1 MATTDEGARKVN
13 VGDLRGLII
22 DSDEL
27 AKGTKVFDDKG
38 LQSLARHKNK
48 VYAEAKGSGPSPYR
62 VSLVF
67 SESSSTIKGHCTC
80 MAARSRPFCK
90 HAAALLVAWS
100 RAPES
105 FVASDKP
112 LEGMPGEPKKKAV
125 KKGDADTGAQ
135 RRDGIEQV
143 STLVRELGVAGIGSG
158 GGVDQLEAIQRIGEA
173 LRENKLRRLGART
186 LDLAVMI
193 KGAAAKK
200 SPVPATAYT
209 ELLTDLRLTA
219 RKLEKHLAG
228 EPIEDRHVEE
238 LIGKT
243 WTKPDRKPVTGLDLI
258 EYAYLIRPTSDGFK
272 IYESRFVDLATGTH
286 YSEKQIDPPP
296 PAPRREPKAVRAGA
310 ILAGASGTTFPTFA
324 PLRLSFTDLGDSKS
338 IDDEALGRLLTHAL
352 PDVGAALTALQ
363 EHRKD
368 VFAPE
373 LLPVTVRIDTLFAR
387 GDRLQAV
394 DPTGNALHLPPD
406 PQLEDRL
413 GTALH
418 EGRLEAL
425 IGDVGL
431 DAALPTL
438 WPMAMVLRTPLG
450 LELRS
455 LIDANTPAIKATGLD
470 PDERGWVTAA
480 RAAGASE
487 AAITLGEVREELAF
501 AFVLG
506 LAGLGA
512 RTTDPLS
519 SRLRDLG
526 LERPAAL
533 LDSLPQKAEPADRI
547 DDFIRIFQVIGVV
560 LMRLAGATQVDR
572 AALVHVPTYESV
584 FVAQPAAWIDPE
596 RVEKLRGEGKI
607 NRYEAAVHYAHHY
620 EGLPAE
626 ELAERIYPIWANGS
640 AQPYVVRALVG
651 KGELAIA
658 AAKKALGSARGR
670 IAKLTAIRVLQAVA
684 MPGSTDAPVAPLA
697 SSPDAAAALEVLRE
711 RAMNEPDVGLRAS
724 AADARDAVELR
735 RGFGDVVRA
744 RRGKDGRRVEELCQA
759 VVIAPQKEVRI
770 AAIHQLTS
778 LGAVG
783 AIPALRQAFL
793 CDAARGVREE
803 AALALGLLG
812 DVEMADRF
820 VDMLRRRGKN
830 EVEAK
835 LGAYALGNLG
845 DVRGLH
851 ELLAAYAEGY
861 QPKIIAESLRA
872 LGPVALD
879 PLLALIEAQPEIA
892 QRKAALSVLA
902 ELPERDLTA
911 ALVARVQ
918 ANASDPR
925 LIDRAMLYLKLA
937 GVNLD
942 SRRVVAEAILAVLPP
957 TDDAKALGK
966 AAKKAAS

>member
-1 MATTDEGARKVN
+1 MATTGSEARKVN

-27 AKGTKVFDDKG
+27 AKGTKVFDEKG
-38 LQSLARHKNK
+38 LQNLARHTNK
-48 VYAEAKGSGPSPYR
+48 IYAEAKGSGPAPYR
-62 VSLVF
+62 VALTF
-67 SESSSTIKGHCTC
+67 SETSSAIKGNCTC
-80 MAARSRPFCK
+80 FAARTRPFCK

-105 FVASDKP
+105 FVVSDKP
-112 LEGMPGEPKKKAV
+112 LVGMPGEPKKKAV
-125 KKGDADTGAQ
+125 KKGDADPAAQ

-143 STLVRELGVAGIGSG
+143 STLVRELGVAGVGSG
-158 GGVDQLEAIQRIGEA
+158 GGDQLESIQRIGEA

-186 LDLAVMI
+186 LDLAVML
-193 KGAAAKK
+193 KSAAARKA
-200 SPVPATAYT
+200 PVPATAYT
-209 ELLTDLRLTA
+209 DLLTDLRLTA

-243 WTKPDRKPVTGLDLI
+243 WTKNDRKPVTGLDLI

-296 PAPRREPKAVRAGA
+296 PAPRREPKAMRAGA
-310 ILAGASGTTFPTFA
+310 VLASASGTTFPTFA

-338 IDDEALGRLLTHAL
+338 IDHEALSRLVAHAL
-352 PDVGAALTALQ
+352 PDVGSALTALQ

-368 VFAPE
+368 VFAPD

-394 DPTGNALHLPPD
+394 DVTGNALHLPPD
-406 PQLEDRL
+406 QQLEDRL

-438 WPMAMVLRTPLG
+438 WPMALVLRGPLG

-455 LIDANTPAIKATGLD
+455 LIDANAPAIKVSGVDL
-470 PDERGWVTAA
+470 DERGWVPAA
-480 RAAGASE
+480 RAAGVSE

-512 RTTDPLS
+512 RTTDPLA

-533 LDSLPQKAEPADRI
+533 LESLPQKPEPSDRI
-547 DDFIRIFQVIGVV
+547 DDFIRIFQVLGVA

-584 FVAQPAAWIDPE
+584 FVAQPSAWIDPE

-626 ELAERIYPIWANGS
+626 ELAEHIYPIWANGS
-640 AQPYVVRALVG
+640 AQPYVVRAFVG
-651 KGELAIA
+651 HGATAIA
-658 AAKKALGSARGR
+658 AAKKALASARGR
-670 IAKLTAIRVLQAVA
+670 VAKITAIRVLQAVA
-684 MPGSTDAPVAPLA
+684 MPEASVTPVVPLA
-697 SSPDAAAALEVLRE
+697 SSPRAAEALEILRNL
-711 RAMNEPDVGLRAS
+711 AVSEPDVGLRAR
-724 AADARDAVELR
+724 AADARDAVELQ
-735 RGFGDVVRA
+735 RGFADVVRA
-744 RRGKDGRRVEELCQA
+744 RRTKEGRRVDELSQ
-759 VVIAPQKEVRI
+759 VVTIAPQKDVRI

-778 LGAVG
+778 LGAVS

-830 EVEAK
+830 EVDAK

-879 PLLALIEAQPEIA
+879 PLIALIEAQPELA
-892 QRKAALSVLA
+892 QRKAALNVLA

-911 ALVARVQ
+911 ALVARIQ
-918 ANASDPR
+918 ASASDPR
-925 LIDRAMLYLKLA
+925 FLDRALLYLKLA

-942 SRRVVAEAILAVLPP
+942 SRRVVAEAILAILPP
-957 TDDAKALGK
+957 TDAAKALGK